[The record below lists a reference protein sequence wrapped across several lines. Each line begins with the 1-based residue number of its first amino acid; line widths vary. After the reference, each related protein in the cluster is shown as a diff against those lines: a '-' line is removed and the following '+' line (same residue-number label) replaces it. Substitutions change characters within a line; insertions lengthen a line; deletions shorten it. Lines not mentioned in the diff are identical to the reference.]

1 VLVAQTVDAIVLAAG
16 GSQRMGV
23 FDKCFAEILGRP
35 LVAWTV
41 GSVAAAT
48 SVRKVILV
56 ARPTQVEELQA
67 ERWVTDAGATVIA
80 GGERR
85 QESVAA
91 GVESSDADIVII
103 HDGAR
108 PLATPALV
116 DAVVEA
122 AAEHGVGLPLVPL
135 AESLRRL
142 RRNSIVDWIDRY
154 GLNLAQTPQAIRRE
168 LLLDAYAQHDPWGG
182 EPIIDETLLVQMN
195 GHPVTPV
202 PGERANLKV
211 TLPEDLEIVQAV
223 MSARMANDGAAAPP
237 AKTPVGAGRDRSNG
251 AHGSSG

>member
-1 VLVAQTVDAIVLAAG
+1 
-16 GSQRMGV
+16 MGE
-23 FDKCFAEILGRP
+23 FDKCFATILGRP

-41 GSVAAAT
+41 AAVSAAKSVK
-48 SVRKVILV
+48 SVILV
-56 ARPTQVEELQA
+56 ARPEDVDALRRES
-67 ERWVTDAGATVIA
+67 WVIEAGATVIA

-91 GVESSDADIVII
+91 GVDTSRAEVVVI

-116 DAVVEA
+116 DAVANA

-142 RRNSIVDWIDRY
+142 RRTSIVDWIDRH

-168 LLLDAYAQHDPWGG
+168 LLVHAYIQHDPWGP
-182 EPIIDETLLVQMN
+182 EPIIDESLVVQME
-195 GHPVTPV
+195 GTAVTAV
-202 PGERANLKV
+202 RGERANLKV
-211 TLPEDLEIVQAV
+211 TVPEDLEIVAAV
-223 MSARMANDGAAAPP
+223 LAARLGIVASQPLA
-237 AKTPVGAGRDRSNG
+237 TPLGENS
-251 AHGSSG
+251 